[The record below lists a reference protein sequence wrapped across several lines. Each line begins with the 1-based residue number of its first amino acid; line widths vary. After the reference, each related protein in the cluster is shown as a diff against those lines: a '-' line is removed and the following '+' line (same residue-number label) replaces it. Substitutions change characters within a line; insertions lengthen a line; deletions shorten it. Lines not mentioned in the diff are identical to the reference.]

1 MMFIELVINRLIY
14 TNLSYRR
21 EKFNQQMIY
30 IFHYIFINEHCYY
43 IFIEIITYPA
53 LTSSSMISNYYGPGR
68 CFGCISPNSAIVL
81 AHPLNPEYQLG
92 NKTIAYSS
100 PHKVISI
107 SKIEFLKHLNQE
119 KDLTNKEWWMPARSL
134 YGAMRRKYSIKHRQW
149 GWTTDGL
156 DWYSEKECNFTPSP
170 KGVFRGARFYPENK
184 NYKYA
189 SAYSGHYYY
198 DDGNKREKMTSKR
211 RTDSGPTL
219 PLSSPSY
226 SMGSLSTV
234 FAAING
240 YSNSVTG
247 IDAGL
252 SGGGGIDGGS
262 GGGSIGGGGG
272 GGGGGSDVG
281 GGVSSGGWD

>member
-1 MMFIELVINRLIY
+1 MFIELVISKFI
-14 TNLSYRR
+14 YRR
-21 EKFNQQMIY
+21 EKCNQQITY
-30 IFHYIFINEHCYY
+30 EFHYIFIET
-43 IFIEIITYPA
+43 ITYPA

-119 KDLTNKEWWMPARSL
+119 KDLTNKEWWMPAKGL
-134 YGAMRRKYSIKHRQW
+134 YGAMRRRYSKKYQQW

-156 DWYSEKECNFTPSP
+156 DWYSEKECNFKPSP
-170 KGVFRGARFYPENK
+170 KGEFRGARFYPENK

-189 SAYSGHYYY
+189 SAYSGHYYYDDMVEVVADRDDY